1 MAIMQGTFVQKYIN
15 MKASDGTPIDITGW
29 LLRASLRKSPTDPVV
44 LTELTNANGGFV
56 LIDEPNGRLAFT
68 LDDLITAALP
78 VGRIHFDV
86 RHENAPEGPVWIFG
100 GSFIVKQPVT
110 R

>member
-15 MKASDGTPIDITGW
+15 MKANDGTPIDITGW
-29 LLRASLRKSPTDPVV
+29 LFRSTLRRSVSDPNE
-44 LTELTNANGGFV
+44 LAELTNANGGFAM
-56 LIDEPNGRLAFT
+56 IDEPNGRFAFV
-68 LDDLITAALP
+68 LDESVTAALP

-86 RHENAPEGPVWIFG
+86 LHDNAPEGPVWVFG
-100 GSFIVKQPVT
+100 GSFLVKQPVT

>member
-1 MAIMQGTFVQKYIN
+1 MAVMQGTYVQKYIN
-15 MKASDGTPIDITGW
+15 MKDMDGNPIDITGW
-29 LLRASLRKSPTDPVV
+29 LFRSGLRRNPTDDTV
-44 LTELTNANGGFV
+44 LAELTNANGGFV
-56 LIDEPNGRLAFT
+56 LVDEPNGRIGFT
-68 LDDLITAALP
+68 LDETVTAILP

-86 RHENAPEGPVWIFG
+86 LHENGPEGPVWIFG

>member
-15 MKASDGTPIDITGW
+15 IKASDATPIDITGW
-29 LLRASLRKSPTDPVV
+29 ALRASLRKTPTDPIV
-44 LTELTNANGGFV
+44 LSELTTENGGFV
-56 LIDEPNGRLAFT
+56 LVDAPNGRLAFVLDET
-68 LDDLITAALP
+68 LTAILP

-86 RHENAPEGPVWIFG
+86 LHENGPSGPVWIFG